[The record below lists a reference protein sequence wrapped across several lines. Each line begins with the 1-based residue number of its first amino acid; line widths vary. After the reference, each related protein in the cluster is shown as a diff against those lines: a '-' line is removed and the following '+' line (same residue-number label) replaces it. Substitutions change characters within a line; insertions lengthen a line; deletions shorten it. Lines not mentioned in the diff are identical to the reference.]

1 VRKRTTTSRAW
12 GLRRHCGSYRDSL
25 CGYWA
30 SPRALRAAV
39 VAAALLTGG
48 FAADAQAQKNQPA
61 QNQGPPNALQGFSQ
75 NRDEPVK
82 IQADSLVVRD
92 KDKIATF
99 TGNVHV
105 TQGDTEMRSKSLVV
119 YYEEGAKDGAGAK
132 DGSKPG
138 SAATPGL
145 KAAQPGPGGQQQI
158 RRIEAIGQVL
168 VTDKDQN
175 AAGDTGVFD
184 MPTNT
189 VTLTGNPVVITRGKD
204 VMRGQRLVVDL
215 TTGVSKLE
223 SGGGQVEGL
232 FQSTPHGDN
241 SFPGAAPRPSHAN

>member
-1 VRKRTTTSRAW
+1 VREPITSPNRGWRTTCRS
-12 GLRRHCGSYRDSL
+12 
-25 CGYWA
+25 WA
-30 SPRALRAAV
+30 GPLPLAAAFVAAV
-39 VAAALLTGG
+39 SLAVALVVGA
-48 FAADAQAQKNQPA
+48 AQAQPLKNQPA

-75 NRDEPVK
+75 NRDQPVK

-92 KDKIATF
+92 KDKMATF
-99 TGNVHV
+99 SGNVHV
-105 TQGDTEMRSKSLVV
+105 TQGETEMRSKLLVV
-119 YYEEGAKDGAGAK
+119 YYEDGAKDGTK
-132 DGSKPG
+132 DAAKPG
-138 SAATPGL
+138 PAPAPGL

-158 RRIEAIGQVL
+158 RRIEATGQVL

-175 AAGDTGVFD
+175 AAGDSGVFD

-232 FQSTPHGDN
+232 FQSTPHGDIN
-241 SFPGAAPRPSHAN
+241 FPGASPRPSHAN

>member
-1 VRKRTTTSRAW
+1 MATHCDAHYDSHCDSHCDYW
-12 GLRRHCGSYRDSL
+12 GR
-25 CGYWA
+25 
-30 SPRALRAAV
+30 PRALRAAV
-39 VAAALLTGG
+39 VAAALLVAGYAG
-48 FAADAQAQKNQPA
+48 DAQAQKNQPA

-92 KDKIATF
+92 KDKVATF

-132 DGSKPG
+132 AGAKPA
-138 SAATPGL
+138 AATPGL

-158 RRIEAIGQVL
+158 RRIEAIGGVL
-168 VTDKDQN
+168 VTEKEQN

-189 VTLTGNPVVITRGKD
+189 VTLTGNVVVTRGKD

-215 TTGVSKLE
+215 TTGVSKME

-232 FQSTPHGDN
+232 FQSAPHGDTN
-241 SFPGAAPRPSHAN
+241 LLGTSPRPAHPN

>member
-1 VRKRTTTSRAW
+1 MVRPERGRGEYRGS
-12 GLRRHCGSYRDSL
+12 HCGFR
-25 CGYWA
+25 A
-30 SPRALRAAV
+30 RPRALRAAV
-39 VAAALLTGG
+39 AALALLIGG
-48 FAADAQAQKNQPA
+48 FAANAQAQKNQPA

-92 KDKIATF
+92 KDKVATF
-99 TGNVHV
+99 NGNVHV

-119 YYEEGAKDGAGAK
+119 YYEEAAKDGAGAK
-132 DGSKPG
+132 DGAAAGAKDGSKPG
-138 SAATPGL
+138 PAPTPGL
-145 KAAQPGPGGQQQI
+145 KAAQPGPGGQTQI
-158 RRIEAIGQVL
+158 RRIEAIGGVL
-168 VTDKDQN
+168 VTEKEQN
-175 AAGDTGVFD
+175 AVGDTGVFD

-189 VTLTGNPVVITRGKD
+189 VTLTGNVIVTRGKD

-215 TTGVSKLE
+215 TTGVSKIE

-241 SFPGAAPRPSHAN
+241 GFPGATPRPSHAN